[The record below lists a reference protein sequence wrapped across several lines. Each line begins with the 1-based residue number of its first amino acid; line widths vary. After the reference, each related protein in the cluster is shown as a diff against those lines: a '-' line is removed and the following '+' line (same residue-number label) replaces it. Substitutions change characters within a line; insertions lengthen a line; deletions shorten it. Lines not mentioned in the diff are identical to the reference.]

1 MPPTTPP
8 TTPPATPPT
17 TPAAEPGVMNLWVVV
32 PAFDEERSIGATLH
46 RLAAQTDPGFT
57 LAVVDNGSRDGTA
70 AAVRAFAEEH
80 PAMDVRIVP
89 EPEKGTGA
97 AADTGFRHAITAGA
111 THIARTD
118 ADCLPAPGWIAAVKR
133 AFADGLEM
141 VSGPLR
147 PRTDE
152 FPLKLWE
159 RRLLPAV
166 IGIAATFGRFR
177 PGNQDPLYLGPY
189 VMMPGCN
196 VAITADL
203 YKRAGGFP
211 RTRIED
217 VHEDRALVNRVRY
230 LTDAYG
236 LRKDVAVYGSVRR
249 LRAFGLVKT
258 LGWYADHRYM
268 PEVVD
273 IR

>member
-1 MPPTTPP
+1 MT
-8 TTPPATPPT
+8 
-17 TPAAEPGVMNLWVVV
+17 MRLWVVV
-32 PAFDEERSIGATLH
+32 PAYDEERSIGATL
-46 RLAAQTDPGFT
+46 RSLAGQSDTGFT
-57 LAVVDNGSRDGTA
+57 LVVVDNGSTDGTA
-70 AAVRAFAEEH
+70 GVVREFARRH
-80 PAMDVRIVP
+80 PGLDVRIVP

-97 AADTGFRHAITAGA
+97 AADTGFRHAIAAGA
-111 THIARTD
+111 THLARTD
-118 ADCLPAPGWIAAVKR
+118 ADCLPHPGWVAAVKR

-152 FPLKLWE
+152 FPLRFWE

-166 IGIAATFGRFR
+166 IGVAATFGRFR
-177 PGNQDPLYLGPY
+177 PGNQDPCFLGPY

-203 YKRAGGFP
+203 YERAGGFP

-230 LTDAYG
+230 LTAAYG
-236 LRKDVAVYGSVRR
+236 LRGDVLVYGSVRR
-249 LRAFGLVKT
+249 LRAFGLVRT
-258 LGWYADHRYM
+258 LGWYADHRYR
-268 PEVVD
+268 PTIVD